1 MSVTAPGTSRGLG
14 PGDIPPSLCW
24 GRGWE
29 LPLLIIPGFTQLPCL
44 SPSGPT
50 LLSFPSWERGS
61 PDHWEP
67 LPFIRGEAQR
77 TVSDMLTLMTELEA
91 DPGPDSKFKPH
102 SGAWGPLLLCPLPF
116 PAFSSLLRCWCK
128 TRPLFIHL
136 RIRDGPPN
144 PCVTAPFPSR
154 FPGALPTFLL
164 WGAVFQMPAAAP
176 QPAGLSFP
184 GLNLRGDGLRGSAG
198 INIRGKKIPAV
209 RAEGS
214 GLKADDLPFGLW
226 AQVPVV

>member
-1 MSVTAPGTSRGLG
+1 MWCVCYCTWHKQGVGPRGHPPLPLVGERVGTS
-14 PGDIPPSLCW
+14 SLDYTRFHPAALPVTLW
-24 GRGWE
+24 PHT
-29 LPLLIIPGFTQLPCL
+29 PLLSQL
-44 SPSGPT
+44 G
-50 LLSFPSWERGS
+50 ERVS
-61 PDHWEP
+61 RSLEP

-144 PCVTAPFPSR
+144 PCVTAPFPSC

-176 QPAGLSFP
+176 SQL
-184 GLNLRGDGLRGSAG
+184 GSAFL
-198 INIRGKKIPAV
+198 A
-209 RAEGS
+209 
-214 GLKADDLPFGLW
+214 
-226 AQVPVV
+226 